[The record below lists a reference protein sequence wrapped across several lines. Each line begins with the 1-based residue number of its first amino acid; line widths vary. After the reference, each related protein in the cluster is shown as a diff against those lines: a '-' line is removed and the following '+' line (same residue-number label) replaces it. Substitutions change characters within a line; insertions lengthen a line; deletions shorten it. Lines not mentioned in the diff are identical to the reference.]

1 MRSEEKNRW
10 IECGRGGTQTLTND
24 LSSITNEEKNLRG
37 GKGKKKTSV
46 ALENIILTGPCKV
59 KG

>member
-24 LSSITNEEKNLRG
+24 PSSITNEEKNHTERG
-37 GKGKKKTSV
+37 GKGKKKKLSSFGKYYIDWTV
-46 ALENIILTGPCKV
+46 
-59 KG
+59 

>member
-24 LSSITNEEKNLRG
+24 LSSIANEEKNLRG

-46 ALENIILTGPCKV
+46 ALENIILTGPC
-59 KG
+59 